1 MFTRRHSRSEKLRWD
16 QFDRWNSTK
25 IDKIHETSSTLTRS
39 TKLFAMNDRFSG
51 PKSCKGRKDRPSSGA
66 MARTMRVI
74 SHADAKRW
82 LWSERMN
89 ETGEGRSRASANY
102 LQAERSIRWR
112 GARLSV
118 RREPNWRKLAASRE
132 PRGQVTRSLTLCKRA
147 KTTHTGSVVTAMER
161 ERIYAGS
168 T

>member
-1 MFTRRHSRSEKLRWD
+1 
-16 QFDRWNSTK
+16 
-25 IDKIHETSSTLTRS
+25 
-39 TKLFAMNDRFSG
+39 
-51 PKSCKGRKDRPSSGA
+51 
-66 MARTMRVI
+66 MARTMRI
-74 SHADAKRW
+74 IGHADAERW

-102 LQAERSIRWR
+102 LAAERSVRWR

-118 RREPNWRKLAASRE
+118 QREPNWRKLAASRE
-132 PRGQVTRSLTLCKRA
+132 PRGQVTRSPTLCKRA
-147 KTTHTGSVVTAMER
+147 KTTHTGSVATVMER